1 MLAILI
7 QKELKAILLS
17 PKFAATFATCAV
29 LILLSIFIGIQ
40 DYRAAVRQYEAAQQ
54 LNEQEMREQT
64 SWRVVSSRVY
74 RQPDPM
80 QILVSGVNNDIGRLS
95 LVNAMESIKLR
106 NSSYSDDPIFAVFRF
121 IDFVFIVQVVLSLF
135 AILFTFD
142 AVNGEREGGTLK
154 LVFSNAIPRA
164 QYILAKFLGSWLGLV
179 LPLLIPVLLG
189 ILLIMLHRIP
199 ADGVFWLK
207 VAALTGMSILF
218 FTFFI
223 AFGVLMSSLTRSS
236 SVSFLLAL
244 VMWVLFVLIIPRTGV
259 MAAGQIISVPSV
271 AEIEGQQDRFEKES
285 WDKHMKDMSARWRSR
300 DAEMEGMSPEQR
312 EAYRDEHEWEWLEE
326 EDKARKTM
334 LKEINDFSIK
344 LNEDLRNRKAQQER
358 LGFTLSRFSPASAYQ
373 LAAMNLAGTDLTL
386 KTRYEDAMQ
395 NYRNT
400 FTSFTEKKQKEAGGI
415 GGIRITVDSE
425 KGFSI
430 SGDRDKGSLDLS
442 ELPRFQAP
450 VHSFAEALAPTLI
463 DWGLLALCTI
473 GAFAGAFV
481 VFLRYDVR

>member
-29 LILLSIFIGIQ
+29 LILLSLFIGIQ

-54 LNEQEMREQT
+54 LNAQEMREQT
-64 SWRVVSSRVY
+64 SWRVISSRVY
-74 RQPDPM
+74 RQPDPL
-80 QILVSGVNNDIGRLS
+80 QILVAGVNNDIGRLS
-95 LVNAMESIKLR
+95 LVNAMEAIKLR

-164 QYILAKFLGSWLGLV
+164 QYLLAKFLGSWFGLV
-179 LPLLIPVLLG
+179 LPLLIPILLG
-189 ILLIMLHRIP
+189 LLLIMVYRIP
-199 ADGVFWLK
+199 ADGIFWLK
-207 VAALTGMSILF
+207 VTALIGMSVLF

-223 AFGVLMSSLTRSS
+223 AFGVLLSSLTRSS

-244 VMWVLFVLIIPRTGV
+244 VLWVVLVLIIPRAGV
-259 MAAGQIISVPSV
+259 MAAGQIVPVPSV
-271 AEIEGQQDRFEKES
+271 AEIEGQQNGFEKAS
-285 WDKHMKDMSARWRSR
+285 WDRLMNGMKERWRSR
-300 DAEMEGMSPEQR
+300 DAEMAGMSAEQR
-312 EAYRDEHEWEWLEE
+312 EAYRDAHEWQWLEE
-326 EDKARKTM
+326 EDQARQAM
-334 LKEINDFSIK
+334 QKEISDFAIK
-344 LNEDLRNRKAQQER
+344 LHEDLRNRKAQQER
-358 LGFTLSRFSPASAYQ
+358 LGFALSRFSPASAYQ
-373 LAAMNLAGTDLTL
+373 LAAMQLAGTDVTL
-386 KTRYEDAMQ
+386 KSRYEDAMQ

-400 FTSFTEKKQKEAGGI
+400 FSAFTEKKQKEAGGL
-415 GGIRITVDSE
+415 GGIRITMDSQ
-425 KGFSI
+425 KGFSL
-430 SGDRDKGSLDLS
+430 STGRDQGSLDLS

-450 VHSFAEALAPTLI
+450 AHSFAEALAPTLI
-463 DWGLLALCTI
+463 DWGLLALCTV

>member
-74 RQPDPM
+74 RQPDPL

-154 LVFSNAIPRA
+154 LVFSNAIPRTH
-164 QYILAKFLGSWLGLV
+164 YILAKFLGSWLGLV

-244 VMWVLFVLIIPRTGV
+244 VMWVLFVLIIPRAGV
-259 MAAGQIISVPSV
+259 MAAGQIVSVPSV

-285 WDKHMKDMSARWRSR
+285 WDKHMKHMSARWRSR
-300 DAEMEGMSPEQR
+300 EAQMEGMSPEQR
-312 EAYRDEHEWEWLEE
+312 EAYRDEHEWEWMEE
-326 EDKARKTM
+326 EDQVRKAM
-334 LKEINDFSIK
+334 QKEINDFSIK

-373 LAAMNLAGTDLTL
+373 LAAMNLAGTELTL

-463 DWGLLALCTI
+463 DWGLLGLCTI

>member
-1 MLAILI
+1 MLATLI

-40 DYRAAVRQYEAAQQ
+40 DYRAAVKQYEAAQR
-54 LNEQEMREQT
+54 LNEQEMREQS
-64 SWRVVSSRVY
+64 SWRVISSRVY
-74 RQPDPM
+74 RRPDAI
-80 QILVSGVNNDIGRLS
+80 QILVSGVNNDIGRLA
-95 LVNAMESIKLR
+95 LVNSMESIKLR

-189 ILLIMLHRIP
+189 ILLIMLYRVP
-199 ADGVFWLK
+199 TDGIFWLK
-207 VAALTGMSILF
+207 VVALLGISILF

-244 VMWVLFVLIIPRTGV
+244 VMWVLFVLIIPRAGV
-259 MAAGQIISVPSV
+259 MAAGQIVSVPSV
-271 AEIEGQQDRFEKES
+271 AEIEGQQDRLEKES

-300 DAEMEGMSPEQR
+300 ETQMEGMSPEQR
-312 EAYRDEHEWEWLEE
+312 EAYRDEHEWEWMEE
-326 EDKARKTM
+326 EDQARKAM
-334 LKEINDFSIK
+334 QKEINDFSIK

-358 LGFTLSRFSPASAYQ
+358 LGFAFSRFSPASAYQ
-373 LAAMNLAGTDLTL
+373 LAAMHLAGTDLTL

-400 FTSFTEKKQKEAGGI
+400 FTAFTEKKQKEAGGI
-415 GGIRITVDSE
+415 GGIRITIDSE
-425 KGFSI
+425 KGFSV

-450 VHSFAEALAPTLI
+450 AQTFAAALAPTLI
-463 DWGLLALCTI
+463 DWGLLVLCTI

>member
-1 MLAILI
+1 MLATLI

-17 PKFAATFATCAV
+17 PKFAATFATCAA

-64 SWRVVSSRVY
+64 SWRVISSRVY

-80 QILVSGVNNDIGRLS
+80 QILVSGVNNDIGRLA
-95 LVNAMESIKLR
+95 LVNAMEAIKLR

-154 LVFSNAIPRA
+154 LVFSNAIPRP

-179 LPLLIPVLLG
+179 LPLLIPILLG
-189 ILLIMLHRIP
+189 ILLIMLHRVP

-207 VAALTGMSILF
+207 VTALIGMSILF

-223 AFGVLMSSLTRSS
+223 VFGVLMSSLTRSS

-244 VMWVLFVLIIPRTGV
+244 VMWVLFVLIIPRAGV
-259 MAAGQIISVPSV
+259 MAAGQIVSVPSV
-271 AEIEGQQDRFEKES
+271 AEIEGQHDRFEKER
-285 WDKHMKDMSARWRSR
+285 WDQHMKDMSARWKSR
-300 DAEMEGMSPEQR
+300 DAEMAGMTPEQR
-312 EAYRDEHEWEWLEE
+312 EAYRDEYEWEWLEE
-326 EDKARKTM
+326 EDQARKAM
-334 LKEINDFSIK
+334 QKEINDFSIK

-358 LGFTLSRFSPASAYQ
+358 LGFALSRFSPASAYQ
-373 LAAMNLAGTDLTL
+373 LAAMHLAGTDLTL

-400 FTSFTEKKQKEAGGI
+400 FTAFTERKQKEAGGI
-415 GGIRITVDSE
+415 GGIRITIDSE

-450 VHSFAEALAPTLI
+450 VHSISDALSSTLF
-463 DWGLLALCTI
+463 DWGLLTLCTL

>member
-74 RQPDPM
+74 RQPDPL

-154 LVFSNAIPRA
+154 LVFSNAIPRTH
-164 QYILAKFLGSWLGLV
+164 YILAKFLGSWLGLV

-244 VMWVLFVLIIPRTGV
+244 VMWVLFVLIIPRAGV
-259 MAAGQIISVPSV
+259 MAAGQIVSVPSV

-285 WDKHMKDMSARWRSR
+285 WDKHMKHMSARWRSR
-300 DAEMEGMSPEQR
+300 EAQMEGMSPEQR
-312 EAYRDEHEWEWLEE
+312 EAYRDEHEWEWMEE
-326 EDKARKTM
+326 EDQVRKAM
-334 LKEINDFSIK
+334 QKEINDFSIK

-373 LAAMNLAGTDLTL
+373 LAAMNLAGTELTM
-386 KTRYEDAMQ
+386 KTHYEDAMQ

-463 DWGLLALCTI
+463 DWGLLGLCTI